1 MNREEQTGGGLPRQ
15 EKTGAVALEEKSE
28 ARPEDAQKAEEAPAA
43 EGAPEEPAGGPQ
55 PEMTKKEQEEEPD
68 VGQEAWEPG
77 SESAP

>member
-28 ARPEDAQKAEEAPAA
+28 ARPEDAQKAEEAP
-43 EGAPEEPAGGPQ
+43 EEPAGGPQ

-68 VGQEAWEPG
+68 VGQEA
-77 SESAP
+77 